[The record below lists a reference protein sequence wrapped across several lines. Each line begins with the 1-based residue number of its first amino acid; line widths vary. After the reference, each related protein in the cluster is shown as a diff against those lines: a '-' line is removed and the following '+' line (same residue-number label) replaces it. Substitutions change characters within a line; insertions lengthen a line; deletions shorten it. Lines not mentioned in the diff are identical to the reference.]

1 LILISMLVLF
11 GIFLLIGM
19 PMGFA
24 MGLSAVLPLWYQGQ
38 VPLIQLPL
46 RFFSGLDS
54 FALMAVLLFI
64 LAGNLMN
71 VGGITERIIAFA
83 RSLVGHLR
91 GGLAQ
96 VNILTSVMFGTV
108 NGAAMADTAAVGSMM
123 IPSMAKEGYDRRFSV
138 VVTAASS
145 LIGPILPPSI
155 TAIIYATLTGVSI
168 GKMFLAGIIPGL
180 MVGGAMMALT
190 WFLSPRYGWKPVG
203 RASLRAVGSTFIGA
217 SPAIVMPV
225 IIVGG
230 IVSGVFTPTEAG
242 AVAVLYG
249 LVMAIISRRM
259 NVRQFFEFTL
269 ESAKLTASALVIL
282 GGAGLFGWVLTR
294 EGFGFMIE
302 DALLSISTDPV
313 IVMLLI
319 LVALFII
326 GWFVEGTA
334 AMIITVPT
342 IAPIAT
348 GLGYDPLQFGMAMIL
363 MLLVGAVTPP
373 VGVVALLACKIG
385 KVEYASTFRLLY
397 AYCAVVI
404 FVVLCV
410 AFVPSLTLWLPNVLM
425 N

>member
-1 LILISMLVLF
+1 MLVLF

-319 LVALFII
+319 LIALFII